1 MADYKNTPKPK
12 PSAKPSAPKV
22 VAPKVDAEAPKIYD
36 AILEPAEVEVAATPA
51 YTEKVEVD
59 SVILPDALAA
69 IAVPPTTYAVVSN
82 DSVDTVHASKII
94 VHNKAQK
101 KSLSVHHLQRRLNE
115 WGFTSAYLDK
125 DGYCGD
131 NTVLAIIEFQKRVG
145 IFPATG
151 APDYE
156 TLERIFE
163 GDTNVKLV
171 P

>member
-1 MADYKNTPKPK
+1 MADNKNTPKPK
-12 PSAKPSAPKV
+12 PSAKPTAPEAIAPEVEAEELISEVEAEEVVEV
-22 VAPKVDAEAPKIYD
+22 VA
-36 AILEPAEVEVAATPA
+36 PA
-51 YTEKVEVD
+51 YTETVSTP
-59 SVILPDALAA
+59 SVPA
-69 IAVPPTTYAVVSN
+69 TTHAVVSN
-82 DSVDTVHASKII
+82 DAVDTVHVSKVV

-131 NTVLAIIEFQKRVG
+131 HTISAISAFQTHVG
-145 IFPATG
+145 LPVTG
-151 APDYE
+151 APDFT

-163 GDTNVKLV
+163 GDTNVKLL